1 MKDKDYLNWKIKESL
16 SINITQGKQRDIE
29 LLTDILLLLFQRRTQ
44 DLSVYDLLP
53 ILQTKYNNLSKDTL
67 SNNLEYLS
75 RRFNDEPFIEISR
88 EFTGKKRKARNIYK
102 LNNYYINEY
111 SKIEDT
117 DRMQV
122 PIIRRSVFEKVLIPT
137 DFSKH
142 AKKVIECVGKIPDVK
157 EIVLLNVISRS
168 LITRVWDPAAEL
180 KEFEKKLTEEK
191 KILAAS
197 GIDVKTRAVS
207 IIEGDVAR
215 VIQKVAEEENVSL
228 VAMGARGKSQIE
240 SVFLGS
246 VFRSVLRFGEV
257 PLLVILYKILENRD
271 LETHCTGLPF
281 RLLFVTDLSQ
291 SSDTALL
298 FLKNFQNIS
307 ELILLNVVSTGE
319 TDEEIDVNVS
329 IATQKINE
337 IAREISNGG
346 PKITTRVIVGHP
358 VKEVGSLA
366 EKEDVSL
373 IAISSQ
379 CAVVIKKGKIKS
391 IVNDV
396 VKSATRPV
404 LILRRLQSPKNINL
418 LSRI

>member
-29 LLTDILLLLFQRRTQ
+29 LLTDILLLLFQLRTK
-44 DLSVYDLLP
+44 DLSIYDLLP

-88 EFTGKKRKARNIYK
+88 EFTGKKGKARNVYK

-191 KILAAS
+191 KILDAS
-197 GIDVKTRAVS
+197 GIDVKIRVVS
-207 IIEGDVAR
+207 IIEGDVAK
-215 VIQKVAEEENVSL
+215 VIQKIAEEENVTL

-240 SVFLGS
+240 SVLLGS

-271 LETHCTGLPF
+271 LETHCTGMPF
-281 RLLFVTDLSQ
+281 RVLFVTDLSQ

-298 FLKNFQNIS
+298 FLKNFQDIS

-329 IATQKINE
+329 RATQKINE

-346 PKITTRVIVGHP
+346 QKITTRVIVGHP
-358 VKEVGSLA
+358 VKEVWSLA

-373 IAISSQ
+373 ITISSQ

-391 IVNDV
+391 IVNDII
-396 VKSATRPV
+396 KSATRPV
-404 LILRRLQSPKNINL
+404 LILRRLQNPKNI
-418 LSRI
+418 

>member
-29 LLTDILLLLFQRRTQ
+29 LLTDILLLLFQLRTK
-44 DLSVYDLLP
+44 DLSIYDLLP

-88 EFTGKKRKARNIYK
+88 EFTGKKGKARNVYK

-197 GIDVKTRAVS
+197 GIDVKIRVVS
-207 IIEGDVAR
+207 IIEGDVAK
-215 VIQKVAEEENVSL
+215 VIQKIAEEENVTL

-240 SVFLGS
+240 SVLLGS

-271 LETHCTGLPF
+271 LETHCTGMPF
-281 RLLFVTDLSQ
+281 RVLFVTDLSQ

-298 FLKNFQNIS
+298 FLKNFQDIS

-329 IATQKINE
+329 RATQKINE

-346 PKITTRVIVGHP
+346 QKITTRVIVGHP
-358 VKEVGSLA
+358 VKEVWSLA

-373 IAISSQ
+373 ITISSQ

-391 IVNDV
+391 IVNDII
-396 VKSATRPV
+396 KSATRPV
-404 LILRRLQSPKNINL
+404 LILRRLQNPKNI
-418 LSRI
+418 

>member
-29 LLTDILLLLFQRRTQ
+29 LLTDILLLLFQLRTK
-44 DLSVYDLLP
+44 DLSIYDLLP

-88 EFTGKKRKARNIYK
+88 EFTGKKGKARNVYK

-137 DFSKH
+137 DFSNH

-197 GIDVKTRAVS
+197 GIDVKIRVVS
-207 IIEGDVAR
+207 IIEGDVAK
-215 VIQKVAEEENVSL
+215 VIQKVAEEENVTL

-240 SVFLGS
+240 SVLLGS

-271 LETHCTGLPF
+271 LETHCTGMPF
-281 RLLFVTDLSQ
+281 RVLFVTDLSQ

-298 FLKNFQNIS
+298 FLKNFQDIS

-329 IATQKINE
+329 RATQKINE

-346 PKITTRVIVGHP
+346 QKITTRVIVGHP
-358 VKEVGSLA
+358 VKEVWSLA

-373 IAISSQ
+373 ITISSQ

-391 IVNDV
+391 IVNDII
-396 VKSATRPV
+396 KSATRPV
-404 LILRRLQSPKNINL
+404 LILRRLQNPKNI
-418 LSRI
+418 

>member
-29 LLTDILLLLFQRRTQ
+29 LLTDILLLLFQLRTK
-44 DLSVYDLLP
+44 DLSIYDLLP

-88 EFTGKKRKARNIYK
+88 EFTGKKGKARNVYK

-142 AKKVIECVGKIPDVK
+142 AKKVIECVGKIPDIK

-191 KILAAS
+191 KILDAS
-197 GIDVKTRAVS
+197 GIDVKIRVVS
-207 IIEGDVAR
+207 IIEGDVAK
-215 VIQKVAEEENVSL
+215 VIQKIAEEENVTL

-240 SVFLGS
+240 SVLLGS

-271 LETHCTGLPF
+271 LETHCTGMPF
-281 RLLFVTDLSQ
+281 RVLFVTDLSQ

-298 FLKNFQNIS
+298 FLKNFQDIS

-329 IATQKINE
+329 RATQKINE

-346 PKITTRVIVGHP
+346 QKITTRVIVGHP
-358 VKEVGSLA
+358 VKEVWSLA

-373 IAISSQ
+373 ITISSQ

-391 IVNDV
+391 IVNDII
-396 VKSATRPV
+396 KSATRPV
-404 LILRRLQSPKNINL
+404 LILRRLQNPKNI
-418 LSRI
+418 

>member
-44 DLSVYDLLP
+44 DLSIYDLLP
-53 ILQTKYNNLSKDTL
+53 ILQTKYKNLSKDTL

-88 EFTGKKRKARNIYK
+88 EFTGKKGKARNIYK

-117 DRMQV
+117 DRMQA

-142 AKKVIECVGKIPDVK
+142 AKKVIECVGKLPDVK

-180 KEFEKKLTEEK
+180 KEFEKKLIEEK

-246 VFRSVLRFGEV
+246 VFRSVLRIGEV

-271 LETHCTGLPF
+271 LETHCTGMPF
-281 RLLFVTDLSQ
+281 RVLFVTDLSQ

-298 FLKNFQNIS
+298 FLKNFQDIS

-319 TDEEIDVNVS
+319 TDEEIYVNVS
-329 IATQKINE
+329 RATQKINE
-337 IAREISNGG
+337 IAREISNEGQ
-346 PKITTRVIVGHP
+346 KITTKVIVGHP
-358 VKEVGSLA
+358 VKEVWSLA

-373 IAISSQ
+373 ITISSQ

-396 VKSATRPV
+396 IMSATRPV
-404 LILRRLQSPKNINL
+404 LILRRLQNPKNI
-418 LSRI
+418 